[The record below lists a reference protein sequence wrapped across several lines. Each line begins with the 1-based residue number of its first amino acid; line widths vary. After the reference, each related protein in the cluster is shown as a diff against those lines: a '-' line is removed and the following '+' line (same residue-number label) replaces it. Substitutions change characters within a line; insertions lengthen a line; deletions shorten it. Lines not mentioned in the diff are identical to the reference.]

1 MLMGRQWSNRDGG
14 FSFIEVLVAVTIMAI
29 VVVIAVQ
36 TFSTAMDNYR
46 LDSSVRR
53 VVDKLQD
60 ARINAIKR
68 NNQVWLA
75 INVGAGTFQVQS
87 AGPLDIGSAALLN
100 TGVDFIAPTNTPIT
114 FNSLGRPTP
123 AAVRTVTL
131 RSSSS
136 AQPKTVTLSA
146 TGRVNII
153 N

>member
-1 MLMGRQWSNRDGG
+1 MRRQWSNRDRG
-14 FSFIEVLVAVTIMAI
+14 FSFIEVLVGVTVLAII
-29 VVVIAVQ
+29 VVFAMQ
-36 TFSTAMDNYR
+36 SFMTAMDNYR
-46 LDSSVRR
+46 LDSSARR

-68 NNQVWLA
+68 NSQVWLA
-75 INVGAGTFQVQS
+75 INTGARTFQVQT
-87 AGPLDIGSAALLN
+87 AGPLDIGSAALLE
-100 TGVDFIAPTNTPIT
+100 TGVDFTTPTNTPIT

-131 RSSSS
+131 RSSYS
-136 AQPKTVTLSA
+136 AQTKTVTVSA

>member
-46 LDSSVRR
+46 LNSSARR

-75 INVGAGTFQVQS
+75 INVGAGTFQAKAPAPSTS
-87 AGPLDIGSAALLN
+87 A
-100 TGVDFIAPTNTPIT
+100 
-114 FNSLGRPTP
+114 
-123 AAVRTVTL
+123 L
-131 RSSSS
+131 R
-136 AQPKTVTLSA
+136 LF
-146 TGRVNII
+146 
-153 N
+153 

>member
-1 MLMGRQWSNRDGG
+1 MRRQWSNRDRG
-14 FSFIEVLVAVTIMAI
+14 FSFFVVLVAVSIIAI
-29 VVVIAVQ
+29 VVVIAVK
-36 TFSTAMDNYR
+36 TFSTALDYYR
-46 LDSSVRR
+46 LDSSARR

-68 NNQVWLA
+68 NNQVWVS
-75 INVGAGTFQVQS
+75 INMGAGTLQVQT
-87 AGPLDIGSAALLN
+87 AGPLNIGSAALLN
-100 TGVDFIAPTNTPIT
+100 TGVDFISPTNTPIT

-136 AQPKTVTLSA
+136 AQTKTVTVSA